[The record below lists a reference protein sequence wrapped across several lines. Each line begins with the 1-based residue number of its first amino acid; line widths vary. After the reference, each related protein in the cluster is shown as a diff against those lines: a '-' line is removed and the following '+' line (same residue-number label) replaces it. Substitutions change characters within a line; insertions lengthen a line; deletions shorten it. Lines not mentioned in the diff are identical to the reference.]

1 AASNLLPSNPART
14 SPVCRLLLAEAE
26 HKVST
31 SGLEHG
37 VEAADESLALLVR
50 EGVEESAVR
59 DRVEPSPEP
68 LKAESIGNQEGYLRS
83 SQGRLPLCLLDGA
96 RSRVHSPNL
105 QATLCEEDS
114 VLPSS

>member
-1 AASNLLPSNPART
+1 MIAAFESRLLDVIYLPPPPEAASNLLPSNPART

-68 LKAESIGNQEGYLRS
+68 LKAESIGNQKGY
-83 SQGRLPLCLLDGA
+83 
-96 RSRVHSPNL
+96 
-105 QATLCEEDS
+105 
-114 VLPSS
+114 